1 MVNGISAPLRS
12 GPDSVLLSML
22 SEVVIIGRFD
32 AVELGYAF
40 VFAMLLLLPLL
51 PRLLPMLAMLTLL
64 KRSDRLVRNSNV
76 ELENVG

>member
-22 SEVVIIGRFD
+22 SDVVIIGRFD

-40 VFAMLLLLPLL
+40 VLALLLLL

-64 KRSDRLVRNSNV
+64 KRSDRLVRNSSV